1 MSPRTQEPSLPGP
14 GRAQDEEAAHGEG
27 PERRQVTKR
36 SAREMTAHRTATEGD
51 VNRSIIETA
60 MDGFWLVNDEGLLLE
75 VNQAYCRM
83 SGYSRSELL
92 GMRILDLDLEADQTP
107 DRTPFVK
114 RAIEQG
120 EQRFET
126 RHRRKDGST
135 FDVEA
140 SVQYRPAA
148 GGQLVMFLRDITE
161 RKKTA
166 EALRASEERYRSM
179 LSTSPDVVGLTDL
192 QGRIQMVSPAI
203 LKLLRCEREGDV
215 LGRPLTDF
223 LVPADRPRALERIA
237 AILGGTPP
245 SPTEYTGLRPD
256 GSTVAVEVNSQ
267 FIRGADGRPTEM
279 ILLVRDVTARKAADA
294 ALRASEERHR
304 SILNASPDNI
314 TITDLTGRIVL
325 VSPVGVATMGY
336 ANEAEVVGRSLYD
349 FIAEEEHPRAA
360 ENIARMFQ
368 GILTGPEEYRGLR
381 ADGSAI
387 DIEANGEF
395 IRGSEGE
402 PRELVFIVRD
412 VTERKRARAELSAS
426 EERHRTILQQSHDM
440 IAKLTAQVPGVVY
453 QYRLFADGRSCF
465 PFASPGVRDIYE
477 FTPEEVRN
485 DATPVFERLHPDD
498 RERITALILESART
512 LDPFHCEFRVILPR
526 QGLRWRLCDAMPERM
541 DDGGTLWHGI
551 ISDITERKQAEDL
564 LRLSL
569 KEKEGLLREVHH
581 RVKNNLQ
588 VISSLLRLETSR
600 SAAPDTK
607 RVLGDMQGRILSMAV
622 LHETLYR
629 SDRFGQV
636 DLGGYLR
643 QLAQQLFRAAA
654 SSTRLRLE
662 LQPVYVEI
670 DQAIPCGLIVNELL
684 TNSLKHAFTEGTAG
698 EVAMSLALSPQGEV
712 QITVAD
718 TGVGLPIDFDTK
730 RVRSLGLVL
739 VTDLVRQIGGS
750 LAISPGP
757 GAAFGVTFKPAL
769 THFPG
774 PPDLIEPTAPSPGRT
789 REGP

>member
-1 MSPRTQEPSLPGP
+1 MS
-14 GRAQDEEAAHGEG
+14 
-27 PERRQVTKR
+27 
-36 SAREMTAHRTATEGD
+36 AHRTATEGD
-51 VNRSIIETA
+51 VNRSIIEAA
-60 MDGFWLVNDEGLLLE
+60 MDGFWLADHEGLLLE

-92 GMRILDLDLEADQTP
+92 GMRIFDLDIEADQAP
-107 DRTPFVK
+107 DRAPFVK
-114 RAIEQG
+114 RAIEHG

-140 SVQYRPAA
+140 SVQYRPTA
-148 GGQLVMFLRDITE
+148 GGQLVMFLRDISE

-192 QGRIQMVSPAI
+192 HGHIQMVSPAI
-203 LKLLRCEREGDV
+203 LRLLRCEREDEV

-267 FIRGADGRPTEM
+267 FIRGPDGQPTEM
-279 ILLVRDVTARKAADA
+279 ILLVRDVTARKAAEA

-314 TITDLTGRIVL
+314 TITDLSGRIVL

-336 ANEAEVVGRSLYD
+336 AKEAEVVGRSLYD
-349 FIAEEEHPRAA
+349 FIAEEERPRAA

-368 GILTGPEEYRGLR
+368 GVLTGPEEYRGLR

-387 DIEANGEF
+387 DLEVNGEF

-412 VTERKRARAELSAS
+412 VTERNRARAELSAS

-440 IAKLTAQVPGVVY
+440 ITKLTLQVPGVVY
-453 QYRLFADGRSCF
+453 QYRLFPDGHAAF
-465 PFASPGVRDIYE
+465 PFASPGIWNIYE
-477 FTPEEVRN
+477 VTPEEVRHE
-485 DATPVFERLHPDD
+485 ATPVFGRLHPDD
-498 RERITALILESART
+498 RERVTAMIHESART
-512 LDPFHCEFRVILPR
+512 LDPFHCEFRVVLPG
-526 QGLRWRLCDAMPERM
+526 QGLRWRLCDATPERM

-551 ISDITERKQAEDL
+551 ISDITERKEAEDL

-654 SSTRLRLE
+654 STTRLRLE
-662 LQPVYVEI
+662 LEPVFLEI

-684 TNSLKHAFTEGTAG
+684 TNSLKHAFAEGTAG
-698 EVAMSLALSPQGEV
+698 EVAMSLALNPRGEV

-718 TGVGLPIDFDTK
+718 TGVGLPTDFDTK

-739 VTDLVRQIGGS
+739 VTDLIRQIGGS
-750 LAISPGP
+750 LAIGPGP
-757 GAAFGVTFKPAL
+757 GASFGVTFTPVVTHLPAPASRPQSVDA
-769 THFPG
+769 THRATQTS
-774 PPDLIEPTAPSPGRT
+774 D
-789 REGP
+789 